1 MTRSGA
7 AEETAEAGLEPA
19 PASEPAAAVT
29 DAELQAIGRVL
40 RFGAAASR
48 AALADELARQHGPG
62 LWEVLANTVR
72 SDDDW
77 QLRARSLEL
86 LGLIAGSAD
95 RATAE
100 AVLAATTRPS

>member
-1 MTRSGA
+1 M
-7 AEETAEAGLEPA
+7 
-19 PASEPAAAVT
+19 AAVT
-29 DAELQAIGRVL
+29 DAQLQAIGRVL

-48 AALADELARQHGPG
+48 AALADELARQEGPG
-62 LWEVLANTVR
+62 LWEVLADTVR

-86 LGLIAGSAD
+86 LGRVAGGAD

-100 AVLAATTRPS
+100 AVLTAITRSS